1 MNRAFIVLG
10 FIILVVGG
18 LLYTLLPY
26 TTTVLTEMQ
35 TDGLGMEYAAT
46 TNTTTTGNNPIGTVV
61 MFIGFTVVV
70 VGLFYKPEVA
80 KAHEMKQENQ

>member
-1 MNRAFIVLG
+1 MNRAFIVIG
-10 FIILVVGG
+10 FIILVAGG

-26 TTTVLTEMQ
+26 TTTVHTKMQ
-35 TDGLGMEYAAT
+35 ADNHMEAT
-46 TNTTTTGNNPIGTVV
+46 IYTTTTTGNNPIGTVV

-80 KAHEMKQENQ
+80 KAQEMKQENQ